1 MEASAPTTRPRATST
16 HDVAS
21 SSTRSTATSGTS
33 HACSSS
39 VKGTLRLYRGGVTPA
54 PRMSRS
60 SRVDGMIGGMRTP
73 LCDRLGIEFPIFAF
87 SHCRDVIAAVS
98 KAGGFGVLGAAGF
111 SPAQLEVELDWI
123 DEHVG
128 DKPYGVDIIVPAKYT
143 GVEQG
148 GMTRKELRRADPRRA
163 PRLRRR
169 PDAQVRRRGAAR
181 RGRRANGVDIAGRD
195 DDVMGM
201 SHESGRRLLDMVWA
215 HPKVQLV
222 ANALGP
228 APDFLVT
235 EAHERGV
242 LVAGLV
248 GTVVHAERQQAAG
261 VDMIIAQGSEAGGH
275 TGEIG
280 TMVLV
285 PQVVDAVAPTARARR
300 RRHRRRP
307 PDRRR
312 PRPRR
317 PGRVVRLGVADH
329 RGGRDPPGGQGEVPR
344 RHVVG
349 HAALARP
356 DRQAGPPA
364 ALGVDRRVGR
374 PGQPRS
380 ARHAAAAGAR
390 RRGRAPDRPHGGVQR
405 RRPGSSSTT
414 SSARRSG

>member
-1 MEASAPTTRPRATST
+1 
-16 HDVAS
+16 
-21 SSTRSTATSGTS
+21 
-33 HACSSS
+33 
-39 VKGTLRLYRGGVTPA
+39 
-54 PRMSRS
+54 
-60 SRVDGMIGGMRTP
+60 MRTP

-148 GMTRKELRRADPRRA
+148 GMTRKELSGLIPDEHRRFVDDLMRKYGVEE
-163 PRLRRR
+163 L
-169 PDAQVRRRGAAR
+169 PDDEAG
-181 RGRRANGVDIAGRD
+181 ANGVDIGGRTD

-215 HPKVQLV
+215 HPKVKMV

-235 EAHERGV
+235 EAHDRGV

-285 PQVVDAVAPTARARR
+285 PQVVDAVAPLPVLAAGGIA
-300 RRHRRRP
+300 
-307 PDRRR
+307 D
-312 PRPRR
+312 
-317 PGRVVRLGVADH
+317 GRQIV
-329 RGGRDPPGGQGEVPR
+329 
-344 RHVVG
+344 
-349 HAALARP
+349 AALALGAQGVWCGSVWLTTEEAETHPVVKEKFLAATSSDTLRSRSKTGKHA
-356 DRQAGPPA
+356 RQ
-364 ALGVDRRVGR
+364 L
-374 PGQPRS
+374 RS
-380 ARHAAAAGAR
+380 AWTDEWNDPANPDPLGMPLQPVLVGEAERRIARTAASNAGSRQLINYFVGQAVGMMNESKPTTTVVFDLVDQYLDAAGVIA
-390 RRGRAPDRPHGGVQR
+390 ATIADD
-405 RRPGSSSTT
+405 
-414 SSARRSG
+414 